1 VSEEHFSG
9 PGDRDLS
16 NKRFWGK
23 LGEMFRVTL
32 DMLYEEKEGREL
44 DLGAVDLALAA
55 ATEDELEEKANTH
68 EYAGPARDYSQH
80 VEWWFESARPLFV
93 EEGRELELKAR
104 LEFPGSNPAEEAAS
118 LRDVVDVIRWY
129 QHQIY
134 VKLMRAIEGKLEE
147 AEEAL
152 GEYPRDSDG
161 SAKVAL
167 LGMDRSIAAWGTML
181 RQFPGQE
188 DNILGILVQLE
199 RLRRRTEEDFP
210 AARAF
215 VRPGIDWM
223 IDREDEQVGGADSCT
238 SDGTP

>member
-16 NKRFWGK
+16 NKRFWDK
-23 LGEMFRVTL
+23 LGEIFQVTL
-32 DMLYEEKEGREL
+32 DMLYEDAAGRGL
-44 DLGAVDLALAA
+44 DLRAVDL
-55 ATEDELEEKANTH
+55 ATEDELEKLANAH
-68 EYAGPARDYSQH
+68 ECTSLARDYSEH
-80 VEWWFESARPLFV
+80 VERWFDAAHPLFA
-93 EEGRELELKAR
+93 EEGRELALKAR
-104 LEFPGSNPAEEAAS
+104 LELPGSYPAEEAAS
-118 LRDVVDVIRWY
+118 LQNVVDVIRWY

-134 VKLMRAIEGKLEE
+134 VKLMRAVKGKLEE

-167 LGMDRSIAAWGTML
+167 LGMDRSMAAWGTLL

-188 DNILGILVQLE
+188 DNILGVLVQLE
-199 RLRRRTEEDFP
+199 RLRKRAEKKFP

-215 VRPGIDWM
+215 VRPGFDWM
-223 IDREDEQVGGADSCT
+223 IDREGEQVDGANART
-238 SDGTP
+238 SGGTP